1 MSDSEKLLDSDH
13 ESLPGPSEHSLPDG
27 SSAHHTGNN
36 DLVDTFSLFKTYL
49 DGKIAT
55 LHKDLAVGN
64 VNFAT
69 KLKPEVSVK
78 LKGEGNQIQFNFNC
92 EIMADLVKLQKRIPD
107 EDAACLKL
115 VSGAILKVKKRNK
128 LIRIADKSPAGWKTV
143 REYESDDLASD
154 SEDKKCIRSAESRA
168 IRSIKE
174 KKRPHPYRTVTATV
188 SAPPAPM
195 PNQHNVRQ
203 NNYQQPPFRTSRR
216 REPSSH
222 DICYNCN
229 QLDESNL
236 YGQFELFLSHAKYFD
251 NIDISSVAKG
261 VKYSLRKH
269 IQFWKHIGANE
280 FVINTIKHGYVIPF
294 LQTPTSM
301 SFKNNKSANVHSK
314 FVNEAI
320 SELLNIGCVIE
331 TPFQPFV
338 VNPLSVAVQSS
349 GKKRLILDLSE
360 LNVFI
365 KKERIKFED
374 WKVALN
380 YFTKDCYQFK
390 FDLKSGYFHYDVCTK
405 QQTYLGFCWNN
416 KFYCFTVLA
425 FGLSS
430 APYLFRGLGG
440 NG

>member
-1 MSDSEKLLDSDH
+1 M
-13 ESLPGPSEHSLPDG
+13 
-27 SSAHHTGNN
+27 
-36 DLVDTFSLFKTYL
+36 
-49 DGKIAT
+49 
-55 LHKDLAVGN
+55 
-64 VNFAT
+64 
-69 KLKPEVSVK
+69 
-78 LKGEGNQIQFNFNC
+78 
-92 EIMADLVKLQKRIPD
+92 
-107 EDAACLKL
+107 
-115 VSGAILKVKKRNK
+115 
-128 LIRIADKSPAGWKTV
+128 
-143 REYESDDLASD
+143 
-154 SEDKKCIRSAESRA
+154 
-168 IRSIKE
+168 
-174 KKRPHPYRTVTATV
+174 VT
-188 SAPPAPM
+188 
-195 PNQHNVRQ
+195 
-203 NNYQQPPFRTSRR
+203 
-216 REPSSH
+216 
-222 DICYNCN
+222 
-229 QLDESNL
+229 
-236 YGQFELFLSHAKYFD
+236 LFL
-251 NIDISSVAKG
+251 
-261 VKYSLRKH
+261 
-269 IQFWKHIGANE
+269 
-280 FVINTIKHGYVIPF
+280 F

-430 APYLFRGLGG
+430 APYLFTKCLRPIVKYWRENGVDIVLYLDDGLGMG
-440 NG
+440 KNKQEASECSSFVKTSLLEAGFLINMDKSIFEPVQCLEWLGLVWNSSDF